1 MTAHSNHRF
10 QVDMRGLLDL
20 LSHHLYRS
28 PAVFVREMLQ
38 NGLDAITA
46 WAAID
51 PAYHGQIEV
60 EWNCGEDG
68 VVTLTF
74 SDDGVGLTLDE
85 MHQFLS
91 TIGESSKRG
100 KVDRPQGFLG
110 QFGIG
115 LLSGFMVTDQIVVIS
130 QSVKAPTEPA
140 VEWRGKVDGTY
151 SVRPLERSFP
161 VGTRVYL
168 RATKESVESFQA
180 DQVLR
185 RLREYGEFLPLKIS
199 FQVSGETTEINSTP
213 PWELVDESG
222 FKREQLLPYGHE
234 IFKRN
239 LIDAIP
245 LSSATGGVEA
255 VAFILAEG
263 SPSAASPS
271 HRVYCKGMLLSTQ
284 VQDLLPR
291 WAFFVQCV
299 ANAKSL
305 RPTASRE
312 SLYEDAVLEQTR
324 EELGDS
330 LRDHL
335 LFLSRRHPDRLQ
347 TLIAVHHLAIKSLAL
362 EDDECLQLFADWLPF
377 ETTSG
382 SMTFGEFR
390 EDQETLYFARTRDT
404 FRQLAPVA
412 TSQGMQVINAGYIYD
427 EEILRRLQ
435 QLKPKLQL
443 TPLDTDELSHR
454 FEPLTLEEREEML
467 PFERLADAIL
477 SPFKCSVEI
486 AKFHPENLPALYFA
500 SESVEF
506 QRDVERTQEVTDNLW
521 EGVLGNM
528 LEGMQQPAMAKLYLN
543 LQHPLVRRIATLK
556 SRAAQQQCVETLYVQ
571 SLLLGHFPLKSGEN
585 VLLNKNLMNM
595 LEYAVKATEES

>member
-1 MTAHSNHRF
+1 MTAPSDHRF

-38 NGLDAITA
+38 NGVDAITA
-46 WAAID
+46 RAAIQPD
-51 PAYHGQIEV
+51 YEGKIEV
-60 EWNCGEDG
+60 EWNCGDDG

-74 SDDGVGLTLDE
+74 SDDGVGLTLEE

-130 QSVKAPTEPA
+130 QSVKTPEEPA
-140 VEWRGKVDGTY
+140 VEWRGNVDGTY
-151 SVRPLERSFP
+151 AVRTLERSFP

-168 RATKESVESFQA
+168 RATKESVESFQSK
-180 DQVLR
+180 QVLR
-185 RLREYGEFLPLKIS
+185 RLRQYGEYLPMKIS
-199 FQVSGETTEINSTP
+199 FLVGDDSTEINSTP
-213 PWELVDESG
+213 PWDLVNESG
-222 FKREQLLPYGHE
+222 YAHEQLISHGRE
-234 IFKRN
+234 AFKRN
-239 LIDAIP
+239 IIDAVP
-245 LSSATGGVEA
+245 LSSTTGGVNA

-291 WAFFVQCV
+291 WAFFVQCI
-299 ANAKSL
+299 ANATGL

-312 SLYEDAVLEQTR
+312 SLYEDSVLEQTR
-324 EELGDS
+324 EELGNS

-347 TLIAVHHLAIKSLAL
+347 TLIAVHHLAIKALAL
-362 EDDECLQLFADWLPF
+362 EDDECLKLFADWLPF
-377 ETTSG
+377 ETSSG
-382 SMTFGEFR
+382 SMTLGEFR
-390 EDQETLYFARTRDT
+390 QDQETLYFARTRDT

-412 TSQGMQVINAGYIYD
+412 TSQDMQVINAGYVYD

-435 QLKPKLQL
+435 QLQPELQL

-454 FEPLTLEEREEML
+454 FEPLSLEEREEML

-486 AKFHPENLPALYFA
+486 AKFHPQNLPALYFA

-521 EGVLGNM
+521 GGVLGNM
-528 LEGMQQPAMAKLYLN
+528 LEGMQQPALAKLYLN
-543 LQHPLVRRIATLK
+543 LHHPLVRRIATIK
-556 SRAAQQQCVETLYVQ
+556 SRAAQQQCVETLYLQ

-585 VLLNKNLMNM
+585 SLLNLNLMNM
-595 LEYAVKATEES
+595 LEYAVKATEEA